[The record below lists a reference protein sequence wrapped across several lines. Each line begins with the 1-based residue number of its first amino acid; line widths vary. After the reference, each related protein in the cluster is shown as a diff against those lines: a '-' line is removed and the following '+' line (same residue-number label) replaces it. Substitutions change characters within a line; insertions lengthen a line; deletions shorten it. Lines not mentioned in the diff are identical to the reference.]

1 MSAACC
7 HSRTIS
13 LNCNHIWLQVRLW
26 CWSVNSGIGQK
37 QSYFVIQLV
46 VKNRIHKLCS
56 DRRNVSLSFL
66 PTQYKK
72 CDIEYMVQNI
82 DVLLTHF
89 KSMGLKKLMAGT
101 GMSSLMF
108 GAVKL
113 KLRIIK
119 CMIGRDLIIL
129 LDAGHL
135 DGKIKCGDMVTNKQN
150 CFLNNTIFFLEHS
163 YYPTIFK
170 DSNICDSLQA
180 RITFGYRSQ

>member
-1 MSAACC
+1 
-7 HSRTIS
+7 
-13 LNCNHIWLQVRLW
+13 
-26 CWSVNSGIGQK
+26 
-37 QSYFVIQLV
+37 
-46 VKNRIHKLCS
+46 
-56 DRRNVSLSFL
+56 
-66 PTQYKK
+66 
-72 CDIEYMVQNI
+72 MVQNI